1 MTYNSCFVAVAV
13 RNVLATHVC
22 DLTHVYALQMCVD
35 ALQADRGAIKRRG
48 KASHTGR
55 YET

>member
-55 YET
+55 YEA